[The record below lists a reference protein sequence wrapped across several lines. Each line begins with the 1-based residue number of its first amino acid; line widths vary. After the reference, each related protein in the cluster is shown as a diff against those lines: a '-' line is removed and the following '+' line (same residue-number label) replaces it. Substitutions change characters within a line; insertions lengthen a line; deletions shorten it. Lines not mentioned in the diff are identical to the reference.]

1 MLLTM
6 PPYLRASVL
15 IAAATIVGCSAPV
28 VDDVADA
35 NGAMTEGVVVVE
47 RTVSADGPTQ
57 TNISAKFMRL
67 GTPVDVDLAER
78 VVGSKLDQ
86 PAIGT
91 CRPRST
97 GSMDTRDRA
106 GALGSVE
113 LFDVGDVSLRA
124 GDSVMSLA
132 VRAFPDVGDLVSGM
146 FYTSRDAAS
155 DLPSAPVYKLEST
168 GSASVDRFSIEAEAP
183 STLEDVR
190 LGGAPLLEGASLEEG
205 LPASL
210 EWRAGRG
217 RGDVVLVDVSG
228 PSGSS
233 IRCAFPDEGKA
244 TLPGWVLRGST
255 LGGLPATATVA
266 IHRVRERSFATAGL
280 DTGAVRFDLA
290 VIGRV
295 AVSGPLAA
303 PGAAPPAQP

>member
-78 VVGSKLDQ
+78 VIGSKLDL

-91 CRPRST
+91 CRPRTDSVVDKERAV
-97 GSMDTRDRA
+97 GSI
-106 GALGSVE
+106 E

-146 FYTSRDAAS
+146 FYTSRDTAS
-155 DLPSAPVYKLEST
+155 DLPAAPVYKLEST
-168 GSASVDRFSIEAEAP
+168 GSASVDRFSIDAEAP
-183 STLEDVR
+183 AALEDVR
-190 LGGAPLLEGASLEEG
+190 LGGASLLEGAALEEG
-205 LPASL
+205 MPAAL
-210 EWRAGRG
+210 EWRAGKG
-217 RGDVVLVDVSG
+217 HDVVLVDVSG

-233 IRCAFPDEGKA
+233 IRCAYADEGKA

-266 IHRVRERSFATAGL
+266 IHRVRERSFATSGV

-290 VIGRV
+290 VIGRATVSPV
-295 AVSGPLAA
+295 AWASPTK
-303 PGAAPPAQP
+303 P